1 MEQSSMSGAAKAS
14 GMEDGPAPVAAA
26 APKKSKSG
34 LILMG
39 VTVLLSAGISSG
51 AAWWFSSHGAARA
64 PAAAA
69 AEGEDG
75 HAAHE
80 EKAKPKAAAQYLPL
94 EPAFTVNLEEPDMS
108 RFLQAEI
115 QVMARDAAALEAVK
129 THTPRI
135 RNSLLLLLGQQRVA
149 DMSTREGKEK
159 LRAAVLAE
167 IQKIL
172 TEETGK
178 PGIEAVYFTSFV
190 MQ

>member
-51 AAWWFSSHGAARA
+51 AAWWFSSHGAAHA
-64 PAAAA
+64 PSA
-69 AEGEDG
+69 AEGEGG
-75 HAAHE
+75 HAAPE
-80 EKAKPKAAAQYLPL
+80 EKAKPKAAAQYMPL
-94 EPAFTVNLEEPDMS
+94 EPVFTVNLEEPEMS
-108 RFLQAEI
+108 RFLQVEI
-115 QVMARDAAALEAVK
+115 QVMARDAVALEAVK
-129 THTPRI
+129 AHTPSI
-135 RNSLLLLLGQQRVA
+135 RNALLMLLGQQHFA
-149 DMSTREGKEK
+149 DLSNRAGKEK